1 MFHLKLV
8 INIYIVFVAGI
19 PAPPAER
26 LILAIISPAVNH
38 LSGISSTG
46 E

>member
-8 INIYIVFVAGI
+8 INIYIVFVADI
-19 PAPPAER
+19 PASPADR
-26 LILAIISPAVNH
+26 LVPAIISPAVNH
-38 LSGISSTG
+38 LSGISSTD